1 MLSRSIV
8 HKKMIQNLF
17 FCFVDIIASADS
29 WIRVTYLH
37 WSSTECTGAVTCP
50 VQSRPSKFDTLIM
63 VNPNFKT

>member
-1 MLSRSIV
+1 MLSHRIV

-17 FCFVDIIASADS
+17 FCLVDIIADS

-37 WSSTECTGAVTCP
+37 WSSIECTDAVTCP